1 MREEKDNAVRPQTD
15 DDYWQAAFEMKRH
28 GGSFNQYIASAYFV
42 ADSGNRARLR
52 AAFPDLF
59 TRYYNLYLNT
69 TKE

>member
-15 DDYWQAAFEMKRH
+15 DDYIYAAHMMKRH

-42 ADSGNRARLR
+42 ADSSNAARLR

-69 TKE
+69 TEE